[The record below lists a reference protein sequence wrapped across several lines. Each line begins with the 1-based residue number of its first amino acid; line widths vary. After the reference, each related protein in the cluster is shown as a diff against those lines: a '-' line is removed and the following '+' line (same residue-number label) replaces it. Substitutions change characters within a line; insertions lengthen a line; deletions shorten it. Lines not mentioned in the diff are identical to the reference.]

1 MKYALL
7 LFTILASTFKTIAQ
21 EPAWLDAVSRTSNW
35 PQEQYLTAFATEVVG
50 KNQSESDAQTKLNE
64 IVKSQL
70 SDAIMVSI
78 NAQTELDIT
87 VENAATDQKLN
98 RKSASSSDVD
108 LVGLKLDNYFDKRKK
123 TMYAYAYVLIEDLA
137 KYNRELISNNTDQ
150 INNNLNKISSTQNKT
165 TQIEWLVE
173 NKVLL
178 KAIQKSIRLLTALS
192 IPNVADLA
200 ILKTTAERNNRQLE
214 ELFEIGTITLSNL
227 VTRIAGELLL
237 QLPTGST
244 AQLTT
249 GQISFSN
256 SGNTSSFSEALSN
269 QLKTVLSTDSRISFA
284 EEAKGKVGGTFDQNE
299 STTRY
304 NINLSDGD
312 GRYLSAIEI
321 PVTTSVINTNGLSL
335 LPPNFQEIPNLSK
348 LKLSAPADFTV
359 KPSQYVNKP
368 LTITSLLPDRPL
380 ANLNVIVSLE
390 KDGKEEPYKALSD
403 ESGRVAFV
411 FDESMVVPGQEYLAR
426 VYIDLPSYLNLS
438 NENPFLLTLKSN
450 QTLPE
455 STIAIDIIAP
465 SIFID
470 SKEEGLDGALGVKVL
485 EPAVKGGLSQLNYA
499 FTDDVAKAD
508 YKLTIEAVARKGQIG
523 DLATLTYV
531 DATVSLINQETGKE
545 IYKNSFFNIKGI
557 GASHNDAQSK
567 AYQKARNQIVDDI
580 TYELEYNR

>member
-7 LFTILASTFKTIAQ
+7 LLTILASTFKTIAQ
-21 EPAWLDAVSRTSNW
+21 EPAWLDAVSRANNW

-50 KNQSESDAQTKLNE
+50 KNQSESDAQSKLNE

-137 KYNRELISNNTDQ
+137 KYNRELISKNSDQ

-165 TQIEWLVE
+165 TQIELLVE

-214 ELFEIGTITLSNL
+214 ELFETGTITLNNL

-237 QLPTGST
+237 QLPTGSS

-304 NINLSDGD
+304 NINLSDGG

-321 PVTTSVINTNGLSL
+321 PVKTSVINTNGLSL

-348 LKLSAPADFTV
+348 LKLSAPADFAV
-359 KPSQYVNKP
+359 KPSDYVNKP
-368 LTITSLLPDRPL
+368 MTITSLLPDRPL
-380 ANLNVIVSLE
+380 ANLNLIVSLE
-390 KDGKEEPYKALSD
+390 KDGKEEQYKALSD

-426 VYIDLPSYLNLS
+426 VYIDLPSYLSLS
-438 NENPFLLTLKSN
+438 DENPFLLTLKSN

-455 STIAIDIIAP
+455 STTAIDIIAP

-531 DATVSLINQETGKE
+531 DATVSLINRETGKE

>member
-499 FTDDVAKAD
+499 FTDDVGKAD